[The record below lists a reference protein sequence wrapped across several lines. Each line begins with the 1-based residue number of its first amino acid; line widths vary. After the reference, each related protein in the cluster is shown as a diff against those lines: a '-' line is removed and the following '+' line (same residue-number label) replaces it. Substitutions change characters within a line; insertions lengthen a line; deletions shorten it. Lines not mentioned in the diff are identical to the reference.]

1 MAFNNIAYC
10 TGDIGG
16 MKVGDDTTMLDEDLG
31 DEAPLGAIEENYEE
45 EEAVAALLNLARVRR
60 QEWIERVGIGEFE
73 EVATQVAAGIRDE
86 VERGVWRLAVAYFED
101 DEDELMAAL
110 VDVMS

>member
-1 MAFNNIAYC
+1 MEEQAMGA
-10 TGDIGG
+10 
-16 MKVGDDTTMLDEDLG
+16 VGVSEDVMVE
-31 DEAPLGAIEENYEE
+31 DNYEE

-73 EVATQVAAGIRDE
+73 EVAPQVAAGIRDE
-86 VERGVWRLAVAYFED
+86 VSGGVWRLAVAYFED